1 MILHRKRNLIYES
14 KLFYKW
20 GSKLGYSY
28 MNKAIDRL
36 LEENKIF
43 SKPFESWNQ
52 EELFD
57 KLDKYFELEFQL
69 RQDLSPEKGKSN
81 LQIIKEY
88 KQEQKKIFK

>member
-1 MILHRKRNLIYES
+1 
-14 KLFYKW
+14 
-20 GSKLGYSY
+20 

-69 RQDLSPEKGKSN
+69 RQDLSQEKGKSN

>member
-1 MILHRKRNLIYES
+1 
-14 KLFYKW
+14 
-20 GSKLGYSY
+20 
-28 MNKAIDRL
+28 MNRAIDRL

-69 RQDLSPEKGKSN
+69 RQDLSQEKGKSN

>member
-1 MILHRKRNLIYES
+1 
-14 KLFYKW
+14 
-20 GSKLGYSY
+20 

-69 RQDLSPEKGKSN
+69 RQDLSQEKGKSN

-88 KQEQKKIFK
+88 RQEQKKNFK

>member
-1 MILHRKRNLIYES
+1 
-14 KLFYKW
+14 
-20 GSKLGYSY
+20 

-69 RQDLSPEKGKSN
+69 RQDLSQEKGKSN

-88 KQEQKKIFK
+88 KQEQKKILNDFIITL